1 MCKYMY
7 VYIEQIFP
15 KSIHWERLGRG
26 NIPLS
31 SQILDSE
38 SKEIWQM

>member
-26 NIPLS
+26 NIPKQGAHLAVGS
-31 SQILDSE
+31 
-38 SKEIWQM
+38 